1 MGVYILIVV
10 AVLLYFIG
18 TYTYRKKEFSGLG
31 KEKYKFSFL
40 YAGCAFLL
48 DKLQFFRWVRV
59 KEKEKSFVQLYPG
72 GDGKKRFEYFVYE
85 KMSYFVVLFVSVNC
99 LCTLISYKEQKG
111 ATSKCNTT
119 LDRPCYGSGSESI
132 DINTTLVEGEKVLN
146 KKFSLEVMSQQYT
159 KQQVEQQM
167 EEAKSILSD
176 GLLGEN
182 ESYEEIERDL
192 LLKKEIGKTEIKVD
206 WESSNDEVISET
218 GVVHNEGLD
227 KKEKVTLVARLSY
240 EELEKEYE
248 FQFTVLPPK
257 LTWEETVSKAYITEV
272 ENRNQNSI
280 YDSKLQL
287 PTTVGDIEVIYHNDK
302 SNKAHGFFILG
313 CIICFSFPFVLE
325 TRNRR
330 QMKMRE
336 KELLWSY
343 PDMIH
348 KITLLMGAGMNVK
361 RAWTRMIEGYLQE
374 KRAHQGK
381 VNYMYEE
388 MIITWNE
395 MNNGITEV
403 DAISRFGRRIQ
414 LKPYLRFSSLLC
426 QNMRKGAKGLLS
438 QLEFEGKEALIER
451 QQIAKRLGEE
461 AATKML
467 FPMIIMLAIVLL
479 IVMIPAVLSIS

>member
-1 MGVYILIVV
+1 MSVYILIVV

-18 TYTYRKKEFSGLG
+18 TYTYRKGEFSRL
-31 KEKYKFSFL
+31 EKGRYKFSFL

-48 DKLQFFRWVRV
+48 DKLKFFSWLRV
-59 KEKEKSFVQLYPG
+59 KEREKNFIQLYPG
-72 GDGKKRFEYFVYE
+72 GDGKRRYEYSVYE
-85 KMSYFVVLFVSVNC
+85 KMSYFIVLFVSVNC
-99 LCTLISYKEQKG
+99 LCLLVAYKEQCG
-111 ATSKCNTT
+111 STERDNTT
-119 LDRPCYGSGSESI
+119 LDRPCYGSESESI
-132 DINTTLVEGEKVLN
+132 DINTTLVQGERTLSKE
-146 KKFSLEVMSQQYT
+146 FSLEVLSQQYT
-159 KQQVEQQM
+159 KQQIEQQM
-167 EEAKSILSD
+167 EDAKEILTD

-182 ESYEEIERDL
+182 KSYEEIQRDL
-192 LLKKEIGKTEIKVD
+192 VLKRKIGKTEIKVD
-206 WESSNDEVISET
+206 WESSNDEIISET
-218 GVVHNEGLD
+218 GAVNNENLC
-227 KKEKVTLVARLSY
+227 KKEEVTLVARLSY
-240 EELEKEYE
+240 EELEREYV
-248 FQFTVLPPK
+248 FQFIVLPPE
-257 LTWEETVSKAYITEV
+257 LTWEETVSRAYITEV
-272 ENRNQNSI
+272 ENRNQNGI
-280 YDSKLQL
+280 YDCKLQL
-287 PTTVGDIEVIYHNDK
+287 PTTVGDIKVIYHNDK

-313 CIICFSFPFVLE
+313 CILCFAFPFVLE
-325 TRNRR
+325 ARTRR
-330 QMKMRE
+330 QVKLRE

-348 KITLLMGAGMNVK
+348 KISLLIGAGMNVK
-361 RAWTRMIEGYLQE
+361 RAWAKMIEGYLQE
-374 KRAHQGK
+374 KEGHQGK

-403 DAISRFGRRIQ
+403 EALSRFGRRIQ

-426 QNMRKGAKGLLS
+426 QNMKKGTKGLLS